1 MVKPGQRQVGTQGG
15 ISGVREIRT
24 ILWNALF
31 ALVYLLLARGALY
44 LAFPGSNVSPLWPP
58 SGFALAL
65 VIIRGPSAWPA
76 IFIGTFG
83 ANLWNLAGDLNT
95 SIPISAGIASITA
108 IGNTLEA
115 LCGRWLL
122 GRFIADPLRAFDSA
136 RDTLLFL
143 LSAIAGTFV
152 AAGTGPATLCAFG
165 VAPWSV
171 YPILLFTWWTGD
183 FLGILIVAPLIL
195 IWYSKSYYHEGI
207 PVGIR
212 RWVETVI
219 ALVLIIGIS
228 LFIFGGTTK
237 NELLSSL
244 GFLLLPLLLLVSY
257 RLGRRGFLTALAA
270 TTVVIV
276 LCTINGR
283 GPFAM
288 PVLNTSLLLVQ
299 GFIGSISLTM
309 LVLTARSVEMEKINA
324 ELRTR
329 TDMLRDSS
337 EQAENLIATA
347 KNIILSLDRNGR
359 ISIFNEA
366 AEQVTGYSKTEIR
379 GKDWFDLCIPPELR
393 PDVRDEFQR
402 LLNGGQ
408 PVEFENSILNKQGG
422 RRIIRWQNNPIRQ
435 NGRVTGILATGQD
448 ITERKF
454 IEEALRES
462 EAKLQALFTSLTA
475 GIFVLDATGRFIS
488 CNRQWAEMLGY
499 TIEEMLQ
506 LHNTDV
512 VHPDALPEAHQ
523 RLSQLAS
530 GSISEY
536 QDERKFIRKDGSSM
550 WGLISVSRLSGSPG
564 QFMMTVMDITERK
577 NADQE
582 LKKSKERSEE
592 LYMREQELRKVHTE
606 TLERVSDAFVSLDT
620 NWCYT
625 YMNKKAGEIFNRD
638 PAEIVGK
645 HIWTEFPE
653 GVGQPFHLAYE
664 KAMAEQKFIYLEEYY
679 TPYDRWFE
687 NRIYPS
693 RDGLSIFFHDIT
705 DRKNAE
711 IALRRNRNLL
721 QAMLDASLDAITVI
735 DRDGVILAG
744 NQVLR
749 ERWGHANE
757 ELIGHSTGELLPPEI
772 FDSRMEHVRHAI
784 DTGKNDHFEDAYN
797 QHYYEITVAPIPEKE
812 GNIQSVVTYSRDI
825 TKRKIV
831 ELELQHSH
839 DMLEM
844 KVEERTRELR
854 ESNERLQELDRL
866 KSEFLATMSHELR
879 TPLNSIIGFTGI
891 LAKGRS
897 GPVNDEQKKQ
907 LDIVGRSAR
916 HLLTLINDLLELS
929 RIEAGK
935 ITLNIESFDF
945 IEVINDVA
953 ELIRPLRTEK
963 GLALKIDLPG
973 ESLPFIGDKR
983 RCFQILLN
991 LANNAI
997 KFTKNGE
1004 IIIKAELID
1013 NRLFISVSDTGIGIK
1028 NDNIG
1033 MLFTAFRQLDGS
1045 AKRVY
1050 EGTGLGLYLC
1060 KKLVEMMNGT
1070 ISVES
1075 EYGAGSTFSFS
1086 LPVTSR

>member
-1 MVKPGQRQVGTQGG
+1 MKPGQRQVGTKGD
-15 ISGVREIRT
+15 ISCGRMIRA

-31 ALVYLLLARGALY
+31 GLAYLLLARGGLY
-44 LAFPGSNVSPLWPP
+44 LAFPGSNASPLWPP

-76 IFIGTFG
+76 IFLGAFS

-122 GRFIADPLRAFDSA
+122 GRFIADPLRSFDSA

-143 LSAIAGTFV
+143 LSAIAGAFV
-152 AAGTGPATLCAFG
+152 GAGIGPATLCGFG
-165 VAPWSV
+165 VAPWYV
-171 YPILLFTWWTGD
+171 YLILFLTWWAGD

-195 IWYSKSYYHEGI
+195 IWYSKSYYRKGI
-207 PVGIR
+207 PTGTR
-212 RWVETVI
+212 RWVETII
-219 ALVLIIGIS
+219 ALALIIGIS
-228 LFIFGGTTK
+228 LFIFGGTSK
-237 NELLSSL
+237 NELFSSL
-244 GFLLLPLLLLVSY
+244 SFLLLPLLLLVSY
-257 RLGRRGFLTALAA
+257 RLGRRGLLTALAA
-270 TTVVIV
+270 MTVVIV

-288 PVLNTSLLLVQ
+288 PVLNTSLMLVQ

-309 LVLTARSVEMEKINA
+309 LVLTARSVEMEKLNA
-324 ELRTR
+324 ELFIT
-329 TDMLRDSS
+329 TDMLRKSS
-337 EQAENLIATA
+337 DHTENLIATA
-347 KNIILSLDRNGR
+347 ENIILTLDLDGRVSL
-359 ISIFNEA
+359 FNNA
-366 AEQVTGYSKTEIR
+366 AEQVTGYSQMEILGR
-379 GKDWFDLCIPPELR
+379 DWFDLCIPPELR

-408 PVEFENSILNKQGG
+408 PVEYENDILNKQGE
-422 RRIIRWQNNPIRQ
+422 RRFIRWQNNPIRQ
-435 NGRVTGILATGQD
+435 NGRVTGILASGQD
-448 ITERKF
+448 ITERKT
-454 IEEALRES
+454 IEKALRES
-462 EAKLQALFTSLTA
+462 EAKLQALFASLTA

-488 CNRQWAEMLGY
+488 CNRKWAEMLGY
-499 TIEEMLQ
+499 TIDEMLR

-512 VHPDALPEAHQ
+512 VHPDSLPEAHT
-523 RLSQLAS
+523 RLDQLAS

-536 QDERKFIRKDGSSM
+536 QDERKCIKKDGSIM
-550 WGLISVSRLSGSPG
+550 WGLLSVSRLSGTSD

-582 LKKSKERSEE
+582 LKKSKERIEE
-592 LYMREQELRKVHTE
+592 LYMRDQELRKAHTE

-638 PAEIVGK
+638 PAAMIGK

-664 KAMAEQKFIYLEEYY
+664 KAMAEQQFTFLEEYY
-679 TPYDRWFE
+679 PPYDRWFE

-693 RDGLSIFFHDIT
+693 NDGLSIFFHDIT
-705 DRKNAE
+705 LRKKAE
-711 IALRRNRNLL
+711 LALQHNHSLL

-749 ERWGHANE
+749 ERWGLTNG
-757 ELIGHSTGELLPPEI
+757 ELIGHSTVELLPPEI

-784 DTGKNDHFEDAYN
+784 DTGKNERFEDAYN
-797 QHYYEITVAPIPEKE
+797 QRYYEISVAPIPEQE

-825 TKRKIV
+825 TKRKIA
-831 ELELQHSH
+831 ELDLQRSH
-839 DMLEM
+839 DILEI

-866 KSEFLATMSHELR
+866 KSEFLSTMSHELR

-891 LAKGRS
+891 LTKGSS
-897 GPVNDEQKKQ
+897 GPVNEEQKKQ
-907 LDIVGRSAR
+907 LDIVARSAK
-916 HLLTLINDLLELS
+916 HLLYLINDLLELS
-929 RIEAGK
+929 RIEAGRLILEIK
-935 ITLNIESFDF
+935 PFNFV
-945 IEVINDVA
+945 EVINEVA
-953 ELIRPLRTEK
+953 EIIRPLRMEK
-963 GLALKIDLPG
+963 GLVLKIDLPG
-973 ESLPFIGDKR
+973 KSLPFIGDR
-983 RCFQILLN
+983 TRCFQILLN
-991 LANNAI
+991 LSNNAV
-997 KFTKNGE
+997 KFTKQGE

-1013 NRLFISVSDTGIGIK
+1013 HRLNVSVSDTGIGIK
-1028 NDNIG
+1028 NENIG

-1060 KKLVEMMNGT
+1060 KKLVEMMSGS
-1070 ISVES
+1070 ISVQS

-1086 LPVTSR
+1086 LPVASK